1 MARLFFAI
9 WPPAATAQA
18 LERWAEGAR
27 RETGGRTIRAAAVHL
42 TLAFLG
48 ETPAQRVAAAIG
60 AARRVRAVPHRLP
73 LEEAGHWAHNRILWA
88 GPRETP
94 AALEALAQS
103 LAAELAR
110 DGFALE
116 QRRFAAHVTVLRK
129 ARAPH
134 RLPPLPVLQWPV
146 EEFSLV
152 RSTLDAAGSRY
163 DVVERFPLSAR
174 GGENSFFP

>member
-1 MARLFFAI
+1 MTRLFFAI

-18 LERWAEGAR
+18 LQRWADGVQ
-27 RETGGRTIRAAAVHL
+27 RETGGRTVSAAAIHL

-48 ETPAQRVAAAIG
+48 ETPPEQTAAAIG
-60 AARRVRAVPHRLP
+60 AARRVRAAPHRLP
-73 LEEAGHWAHNRILWA
+73 LEAARHWEHNRIVWA

-94 AALEALAQS
+94 AALEALAQA

-110 DGFALE
+110 KDFALE
-116 QRRFAAHVTVLRK
+116 RRRFAAHVTLLRK

-134 RLPPLPVLQWPV
+134 LLPPLPALEWPV

-152 RSTLDAAGSRY
+152 RSMLDAAGSRY
-163 DVVERFPLSAR
+163 AIVERFPLSAQ
-174 GGENSFFP
+174 GGANSICP